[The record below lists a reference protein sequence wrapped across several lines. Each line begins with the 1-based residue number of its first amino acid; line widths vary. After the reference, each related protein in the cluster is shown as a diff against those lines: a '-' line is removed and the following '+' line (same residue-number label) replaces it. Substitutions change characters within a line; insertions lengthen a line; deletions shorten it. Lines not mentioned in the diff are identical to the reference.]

1 MRAIYGNTVA
11 PIVAASG
18 VRDTGEH
25 AVQMLPAWEAHGFG
39 VGFACLCAAL
49 LLATLGQRWRRRHA
63 AARFAET
70 QRIRRYERESIA
82 RSLHDTYLQSV
93 QGLMLSTDAA
103 LKKLPSEEDV
113 RIDLEVLLL
122 RMGRVLA
129 EGRDLLGVLR
139 CAFVSSHQFQE
150 ALLRDLD
157 VIVPH
162 AGARVCCHG
171 LDRVDRLSRHLQHDV
186 YNIVREAVANAL
198 KHTNGMVAVHV
209 STPPGAFVLSI
220 VDEGNGFGDFING
233 KPGHYGLQG
242 MRERSLLLGA
252 RLEFSDRVGRGAC
265 VTLTLRASL
274 AYRNPDEHG
283 RDTSSWQAGR

>member
-171 LDRVDRLSRHLQHDV
+171 LDRVDRLFRHLQHDV